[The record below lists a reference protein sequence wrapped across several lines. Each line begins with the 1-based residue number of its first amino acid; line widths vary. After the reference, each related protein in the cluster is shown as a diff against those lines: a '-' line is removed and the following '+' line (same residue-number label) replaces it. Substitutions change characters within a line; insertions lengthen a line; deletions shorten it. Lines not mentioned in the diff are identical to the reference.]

1 MDFDSVI
8 LKFLNLFFTQPSLR
22 KLICLCADSRIEKA
36 SCVTLCFVEVL
47 LVNNKFMLKYRK
59 LCSSLFRNCTVTL
72 SLFCNNKFM
81 LKCIQCCCFQFQV
94 VFLTALFYLLSS
106 SGSQY
111 KVVEWISGVSMG
123 TRFSES
129 INIAVTDVFG
139 ATLKMATFYGFYT
152 WVTHSLFSLNIVFIP
167 SGKES

>member
-1 MDFDSVI
+1 MQFSMRPY
-8 LKFLNLFFTQPSLR
+8 F
-22 KLICLCADSRIEKA
+22 SRIFPF
-36 SCVTLCFVEVL
+36 TFLDFVL
-47 LVNNKFMLKYRK
+47 LD
-59 LCSSLFRNCTVTL
+59 
-72 SLFCNNKFM
+72 
-81 LKCIQCCCFQFQV
+81 FQI

-129 INIAVTDVFG
+129 VNIAVTDVFG

-152 WVTHSLFSLNIVFIP
+152 WMTHSIFGLNIVFIP
-167 SGKES
+167 SGNCFYVLPVIFVPWKSFSMLSQHD